1 MSHLKK
7 KIVKTVLVL
16 GLITG
21 GVLAINST
29 SFNAKAATQ
38 TIQTIETQSEVLAG
52 AVGQK
57 VDPVRKGWQRFD
69 APSKVKNVQDKT
81 RPIGQKIQN
90 SMSGKTVPGS
100 NAALWGERH
109 MSLPAMLLVLIFGGI
124 FLLMGMSGP
133 TSRLG
138 GRH

>member
-7 KIVKTVLVL
+7 KIVKTMVVLA
-16 GLITG
+16 LITG
-21 GVLAINST
+21 SVMAINST
-29 SFNAKAATQ
+29 SFDAKAAT
-38 TIQTIETQSEVLAG
+38 QTIETQSEVLAG
-52 AVGQK
+52 AIGQK

-90 SMSGKTVPGS
+90 SVSGKTVPGA

-109 MSLPAMLLVLIFGGI
+109 MSLPAMLLVLIFGGV

>member
-21 GVLAINST
+21 GVMAINST
-29 SFNAKAATQ
+29 SFDAKAAT
-38 TIQTIETQSEVLAG
+38 QTIETQSEVLAG

-90 SMSGKTVPGS
+90 SVSGKTIPGA

>member
-7 KIVKTVLVL
+7 KIVKTMVVLA
-16 GLITG
+16 LITG
-21 GVLAINST
+21 SVMAINST
-29 SFNAKAATQ
+29 SFDAKAAT
-38 TIQTIETQSEVLAG
+38 QTIETQSEVLAG
-52 AVGQK
+52 AIGQK

-90 SMSGKTVPGS
+90 SVSGKTIPGA
-100 NAALWGERH
+100 NAAIWGERH

>member
-7 KIVKTVLVL
+7 KIVKTMVVLA
-16 GLITG
+16 LITG
-21 GVLAINST
+21 SVMAINST
-29 SFNAKAATQ
+29 SFDAKAAT
-38 TIQTIETQSEVLAG
+38 QTIETQSEVLAG
-52 AVGQK
+52 AIGQK

-69 APSKVKNVQDKT
+69 APSKVKNAQDKT

-90 SMSGKTVPGS
+90 SVSGKTVPGV

-109 MSLPAMLLVLIFGGI
+109 MSLPAMLLVLIFGGV

>member
-21 GVLAINST
+21 GVMAINST
-29 SFNAKAATQ
+29 SFDAKAAT
-38 TIQTIETQSEVLAG
+38 QTIETQSEVLAG

-81 RPIGQKIQN
+81 RPIGYKIQN
-90 SMSGKTVPGS
+90 SVSGKTVPGAKAV
-100 NAALWGERH
+100 NWGERH
-109 MSLPAMLLVLIFGGI
+109 MSLPAMLLVLVFGGV

>member
-21 GVLAINST
+21 GVMAINST
-29 SFNAKAATQ
+29 SFDAKAAT
-38 TIQTIETQSEVLAG
+38 QTIETQSEVLAG

-90 SMSGKTVPGS
+90 SVSGKTIPGA
-100 NAALWGERH
+100 NAAIWGERH
-109 MSLPAMLLVLIFGGI
+109 MSLPAMLLVLIFGGV

>member
-21 GVLAINST
+21 GVMAINST
-29 SFNAKAATQ
+29 SFDAKAAT
-38 TIQTIETQSEVLAG
+38 QTIETQSEVLAG

-90 SMSGKTVPGS
+90 SVSGKTVPGV

-109 MSLPAMLLVLIFGGI
+109 MSLPAMLLVLIFGGV

>member
-21 GVLAINST
+21 GVMAINST
-29 SFNAKAATQ
+29 SFDAKAAT
-38 TIQTIETQSEVLAG
+38 QTIETQSEVLAG

>member
-21 GVLAINST
+21 GVMAINST
-29 SFNAKAATQ
+29 SFDAKAAT
-38 TIQTIETQSEVLAG
+38 QTIETQSEVLAG
-52 AVGQK
+52 AIGQK

-90 SMSGKTVPGS
+90 SVSGKTVPGA

-109 MSLPAMLLVLIFGGI
+109 MSLPAMLLVLIFGGV

>member
-21 GVLAINST
+21 GVMAINST
-29 SFNAKAATQ
+29 SFDAKAAT
-38 TIQTIETQSEVLAG
+38 QTIETQSEVLAG

-81 RPIGQKIQN
+81 RPIGYKIQN
-90 SMSGKTVPGS
+90 SVSGKTVPGA
-100 NAALWGERH
+100 NAVNWGERN
-109 MSLPAMLLVLIFGGI
+109 MSLPAMLLVLVFGGV

>member
-21 GVLAINST
+21 GVMAINST
-29 SFNAKAATQ
+29 SFDAKAAT
-38 TIQTIETQSEVLAG
+38 QTIETQSEVLAG

-90 SMSGKTVPGS
+90 SVSGKTIPGA
-100 NAALWGERH
+100 NAAIWGERH
-109 MSLPAMLLVLIFGGI
+109 MSLPAMLLVLVFGGV